1 MKSASVC
8 HRWIGKTFKELY
20 KKIEIKHAMTEVS
33 IRNYRE
39 LISNRFL
46 PQLVLTA
53 ETVQWSVT
61 ETQRSEHRTA
71 SNSRPVL
78 HLAGP
83 YLITQ
88 NKRGGWVGH
97 RNLKKQRENRTN

>member
-1 MKSASVC
+1 
-8 HRWIGKTFKELY
+8 
-20 KKIEIKHAMTEVS
+20 MTEVS
-33 IRNYRE
+33 IRSYRE

-61 ETQRSEHRTA
+61 ETQRSEHRAA

-83 YLITQ
+83 YLITR

-97 RNLKKQRENRTN
+97 HILKSKEKNRTNFTLIVPGPPEVQEMFMGNYFLASNHN